1 MIAGPARSGTLAM
14 RQLVPGGMT
23 IPAAVRETGPELA
36 SPAAAVFDS
45 SRRYRYLLT
54 RTWDDSCPPAV
65 WVMLNPSTAD
75 AFTDDPTIRRCIRFA
90 ACHGAGGIIVVN
102 LFAYRAADPAALRG
116 AADPVGEFND
126 AFIRQAGQPAGRLII
141 AAWGAH
147 GTLGGRA
154 DAVTGML
161 TAAGAH
167 LHCLGTTRHGQPR
180 HPLYLPGGTRLTT
193 YQPAATAGP

>member
-1 MIAGPARSGTLAM
+1 MTASPARSRTLAVQ
-14 RQLVPGGMT
+14 QLVPGGMT
-23 IPAAVRETGPELA
+23 IPAVICETGLELA
-36 SPAAAVFDS
+36 TPSVAVFDS

-54 RTWDDSCPPAV
+54 RTWDDSCPRAV

-116 AADPVGEFND
+116 VADPVGEFND

-147 GTLGGRA
+147 GTLGGRDA
-154 DAVTGML
+154 AVTRML
-161 TAAGAH
+161 TAAEAQ
-167 LHCLGTTRHGQPR
+167 LRCLGTTRHGQPR
-180 HPLYLPGGTRLTT
+180 HPLYMPGGTPLSA
-193 YQPAATAGP
+193 YQPAAAGGR